1 MTPVRPNA
9 QPHQPPLHV
18 VPTGD
23 GAFEAAWPTAL
34 RALLLLTEAAH
45 SGDPLLSRLSD
56 DDLALLR
63 ASMARL
69 AGGEADP
76 QRLPTSAA

>member
-1 MTPVRPNA
+1 MTPVRPNTHP
-9 QPHQPPLHV
+9 QMPPMAMAL
-18 VPTGD
+18 TGD
-23 GAFEAAWPTAL
+23 GSLEGAWPTAM

-45 SGDPLLSRLSD
+45 AGDPLLARLSD

-69 AGGEADP
+69 AGAE
-76 QRLPTSAA
+76 PTSAA

>member
-9 QPHQPPLHV
+9 QPHQLPFPQALS
-18 VPTGD
+18 GD

-34 RALLLLTEAAH
+34 RALLLLSEAAH
-45 SGDPLLSRLSD
+45 PADPLLARLSD
-56 DDLALLR
+56 DELALLR

-69 AGGEADP
+69 AGAE
-76 QRLPTSAA
+76 PTSAA

>member
-1 MTPVRPNA
+1 MTPVRPNT
-9 QPHQPPLHV
+9 QSQMPPMPMAL
-18 VPTGD
+18 TGD
-23 GAFEAAWPTAL
+23 GVPEGAWPTAM

-45 SGDPLLSRLSD
+45 PGDPLLARLSD

-69 AGGEADP
+69 AGAE
-76 QRLPTSAA
+76 PTSAA

>member
-1 MTPVRPNA
+1 MTPARPNA
-9 QPHQPPLHV
+9 QPQQPPARLAM
-18 VPTGD
+18 TGD
-23 GAFEAAWPTAL
+23 GAFEHPWPTAL

-45 SGDPLLSRLSD
+45 PGDALLARLSD

-69 AGGEADP
+69 AGAE
-76 QRLPTSAA
+76 PTSAA